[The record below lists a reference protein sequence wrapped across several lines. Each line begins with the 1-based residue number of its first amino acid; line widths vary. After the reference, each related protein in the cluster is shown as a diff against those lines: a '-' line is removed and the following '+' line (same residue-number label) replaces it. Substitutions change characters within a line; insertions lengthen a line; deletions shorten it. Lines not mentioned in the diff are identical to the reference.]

1 MELLTREPS
10 ESPRSFADQVVSVLC
25 FLALC
30 VGLLMTMT
38 TGGSFF
44 MKEWWWNSSDVIAP
58 ERLQAIMMVRG
69 MFLSGIVWLT
79 AAAFFGV
86 RRWKLGI
93 VLVLLAIVVFALY
106 APDR

>member
-1 MELLTREPS
+1 MELLTREPP

-30 VGLLMTMT
+30 IGLLMTMT
-38 TGGSFF
+38 TVGSFF
-44 MKEWWWNSSDVIAP
+44 MKEWWWNSSGAIAP
-58 ERLQAIMMVRG
+58 ERLEAIKMVRG

-86 RRWKLGI
+86 RRWKLGLA
-93 VLVLLAIVVFALY
+93 LVLLAIIVLMVSV
-106 APDR
+106 PDR